1 MYMFE
6 LVEQLCSKE
15 IKQKKL
21 FQYRQCMTNLD
32 KLLQISTHSLSN
44 EPTKIWNSLGQITG
58 VGSHFPSPGESFQS
72 RDQIQVSH
80 IVGTF
85 FTS

>member
-58 VGSHFPSPGESFQS
+58 VGSHFLLQGNLSNLGIKSRSP
-72 RDQIQVSH
+72 
-80 IVGTF
+80 TL
-85 FTS
+85 